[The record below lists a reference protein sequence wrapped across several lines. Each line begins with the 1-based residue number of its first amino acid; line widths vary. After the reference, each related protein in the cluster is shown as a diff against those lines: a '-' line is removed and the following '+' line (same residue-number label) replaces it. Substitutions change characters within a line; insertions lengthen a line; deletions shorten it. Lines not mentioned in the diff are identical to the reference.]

1 MKQKISFDEAKNW
14 ILQNYSEEKV
24 LEMFDEEVVGGGW
37 IDRDVMEDEGYE
49 YEYDYYVDYMNGE
62 AESAVRHEIVQ
73 DLENRFELDFDT
85 IGDNTD
91 IYQFINDTFDIL
103 NK

>member
-14 ILQNYSEEKV
+14 ILQNFSEEKV
-24 LEMFDEEVVGGGW
+24 CDMFDEEVVGGGW

-49 YEYDYYVDYMNGE
+49 NDYYLDYMNGE

-73 DLENRFELDFDT
+73 ELENRFELDFDT

>member
-14 ILQNYSEEKV
+14 ILQNYTLDKI
-24 LEMFDEEVVGGGW
+24 LEMFDEEVFNNWV
-37 IDRDVMEDEGYE
+37 DKENMENEGYDN
-49 YEYDYYVDYMNGE
+49 EYDYYIDYMNGE
-62 AESAVRHEIVQ
+62 AEGAVRDEIIQ
-73 DLENRFELDFDT
+73 DLENLYELDFDT

-91 IYQFINDTFDIL
+91 IYQFINETFDIL